1 MGKFKKMMEVSSNI
15 GGYGADDGE
24 PDTGFIRGN
33 KKRKLGTLVG
43 KPENWYE
50 RGGYTQVDFPKA
62 DYIYGKGEEEDF
74 AVRKTAYVAQIDKD
88 FEAHFE
94 KWEEWIPDED
104 FEEQNTLKET
114 GYKKA
119 MKNILLERIDYLE
132 TAKQLVKKYNL
143 KSKVKIGTGKNF
155 GEYIPETDTITL
167 RPSYKS
173 VREFLMTVLHEIQHA
188 LDADRLGVRKYL
200 KKYTQAGTMANYQG
214 LDPHDDNKWEE
225 KAERFAEK
233 EIKKYL
239 NNK

>member
-33 KKRKLGTLVG
+33 KKRTLGTLAG
-43 KPENWYE
+43 KPEPWFE
-50 RGGYTQVDFPKA
+50 RGGYEQVNFPKA

-74 AVRKTAYVAQIDKD
+74 AVKKTAYIAQIDKD

-94 KWEEWIPDED
+94 KWENWVADED
-104 FEEQNTLKET
+104 YETQNTLKET

-119 MKNILLERIDYLE
+119 MKNILLERMDYLE

-173 VREFLMTVLHEIQHA
+173 VKEFLMTVLHEIQHA
-188 LDADRLGVRKYL
+188 LDADRLGVRKYI
-200 KKYTQAGTMANYQG
+200 KKYTQAGTMANYHG

-233 EIKKYL
+233 EVKKYL

>member
-33 KKRKLGTLVG
+33 KKRTLGTLAG
-43 KPENWYE
+43 KPEPWFE
-50 RGGYTQVDFPKA
+50 RGGYEQVNFPKA

-74 AVRKTAYVAQIDKD
+74 AVKKTAYIAQIDKD

-119 MKNILLERIDYLE
+119 MKNILLERMDYLE

-173 VREFLMTVLHEIQHA
+173 VKEFLMTVLHEIQHA
-188 LDADRLGVRKYL
+188 LDADRLGVRKYI
-200 KKYTQAGTMANYQG
+200 KKYTQAGTMANYHG

-233 EIKKYL
+233 EVKKYL